1 MRAKVDPKFCMGD
14 RNCNLV
20 CPEVFRYD
28 ENTLMSTV
36 IQDPVPKHLEDKVQK
51 AAFECG
57 AKAIS
62 IEE

>member
-1 MRAKVDPKFCMGD
+1 MGD